1 VSALGIAKIES
12 IWMKFESGVGFSKGW
27 AALALV

>member
-12 IWMKFESGVGFSKGW
+12 ICKKFESGVGFSKGC
-27 AALALV
+27 AAFAFV